1 RALVGVFCRH
11 DPDFVV
17 GWEVQGDS
25 LGYVVE
31 RGLNMPSMDM
41 TRLLSRTPGRDA
53 DKRNA
58 RDEWGKT
65 HGSGIW
71 LTGRTVLNMWRLM
84 RSELKLCSYTLQS
97 VAEHVLR
104 KRIPS
109 FSLQLRSRWFAGRNV
124 AARSR
129 ALAEPLARATAC
141 LSIMDKLDL
150 LGRTSEMAR
159 LFGIDFFSVL
169 SRGSQYRVEAVMLR

>member
-31 RGLNMPSMDM
+31 RGLNMVSEVKSSVGLVLVCSFQM
-41 TRLLSRTPGRDA
+41 TPGRDA

-84 RSELKLCSYTLQS
+84 RSELKLCSYTLQ
-97 VAEHVLR
+97 V
-104 KRIPS
+104 
-109 FSLQLRSRWFAGRNV
+109 
-124 AARSR
+124 
-129 ALAEPLARATAC
+129 
-141 LSIMDKLDL
+141 
-150 LGRTSEMAR
+150 
-159 LFGIDFFSVL
+159 
-169 SRGSQYRVEAVMLR
+169 

>member
-1 RALVGVFCRH
+1 MGKDVEVLEVCSEEQLFRALVGVFCRH

-31 RGLNMPSMDM
+31 RGLNMVGGERTPVEHEGSGRRTPRVSRPFRRALSCGPSIDM

-84 RSELKLCSYTLQS
+84 RSELKLCSYTIQ
-97 VAEHVLR
+97 V
-104 KRIPS
+104 
-109 FSLQLRSRWFAGRNV
+109 
-124 AARSR
+124 
-129 ALAEPLARATAC
+129 
-141 LSIMDKLDL
+141 
-150 LGRTSEMAR
+150 
-159 LFGIDFFSVL
+159 
-169 SRGSQYRVEAVMLR
+169 RV